1 MAALQFVYKYLRV
14 SAGVGQPET
23 ADGVG
28 VNGFQA
34 ASGIRQPENNH
45 AAGCLVCQSLF
56 NCI

>member
-14 SAGVGQPET
+14 SVGVGQPET

-34 ASGIRQPENNH
+34 AFGVGWLEMVDKANFVYCF
-45 AAGCLVCQSLF
+45 A
-56 NCI
+56 